1 MNNFRKSIFPFA
13 LVACSIASSAY
24 ATGTHQTRSYVKKD
38 GTYVKPHKQTNPN
51 KTQRDNWGAKGNMNL
66 STGKKGT
73 KKAQH

>member
-1 MNNFRKSIFPFA
+1 MNNFRKSILPFVLLACLTA
-13 LVACSIASSAY
+13 LPAY

-51 KTQRDNWGAKGNMNL
+51 KTQRDNWGTKGNMNL